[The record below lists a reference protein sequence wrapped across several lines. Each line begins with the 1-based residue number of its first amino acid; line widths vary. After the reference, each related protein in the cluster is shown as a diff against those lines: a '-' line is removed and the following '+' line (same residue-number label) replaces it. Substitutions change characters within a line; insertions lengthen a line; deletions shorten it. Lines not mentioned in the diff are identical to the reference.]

1 MFWNGTRILSPE
13 AVAMLTTAQAY
24 GRSYGFDVNSSFS
37 SVKGSYAPE
46 KAFCHTGYTGTSI
59 VCDPVSEVFVII
71 LTNRVHPSDEGTAK
85 PVRSKVADIV
95 FSSLSLREGGFVGT
109 GI

>member
-1 MFWNGTRILSPE
+1 
-13 AVAMLTTAQAY
+13 
-24 GRSYGFDVNSSFS
+24 VNSSYS

-59 VCDPVSEVFVII
+59 VCDPMSKTFVIV
-71 LTNRVHPSDEGTAK
+71 LANRIHPKDDGTTK

-95 FSSLSLREGGFVGT
+95 FSSLQTPPNQNGGEQ
-109 GI
+109 